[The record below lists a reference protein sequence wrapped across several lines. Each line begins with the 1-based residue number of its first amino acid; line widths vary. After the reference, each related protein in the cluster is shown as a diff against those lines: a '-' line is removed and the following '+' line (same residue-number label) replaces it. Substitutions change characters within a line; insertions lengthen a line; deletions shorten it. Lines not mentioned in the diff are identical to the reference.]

1 MSCPM
6 KYLKQPSPKPMVA
19 VQMAI
24 IGPPKSGKTTC
35 EYWITFSTYLTAF
48 TDSYQYS
55 IQIDVSDTYLY
66 RVFLFIVCQ
75 TAVSQLYI
83 KFSRLKIL
91 VCNSWFLCLVANRF
105 VAEYGVVR
113 LSIGE
118 VIRRLLT
125 TQPNTDLVRQIN
137 HHLRT
142 GCTVP
147 DDLAVQAL
155 DVVLM
160 DPLCQTRGWVE

>member
-1 MSCPM
+1 MLS
-6 KYLKQPSPKPMVA
+6 L
-19 VQMAI
+19 
-24 IGPPKSGKTTC
+24 
-35 EYWITFSTYLTAF
+35 FSSA
-48 TDSYQYS
+48 
-55 IQIDVSDTYLY
+55 
-66 RVFLFIVCQ
+66 
-75 TAVSQLYI
+75 
-83 KFSRLKIL
+83 
-91 VCNSWFLCLVANRF
+91 VANRF
-105 VAEYGVVR
+105 VAEYGVLR

-125 TQPNTDLVRQIN
+125 SQRDTDLVRQIN

-160 DPLCQTRGWVE
+160 DPQCQVRG

>member
-1 MSCPM
+1 MI
-6 KYLKQPSPKPMVA
+6 LR
-19 VQMAI
+19 
-24 IGPPKSGKTTC
+24 
-35 EYWITFSTYLTAF
+35 ITI
-48 TDSYQYS
+48 S
-55 IQIDVSDTYLY
+55 ICYT
-66 RVFLFIVCQ
+66 
-75 TAVSQLYI
+75 QLSLSS
-83 KFSRLKIL
+83 F
-91 VCNSWFLCLVANRF
+91 VVANRF

-125 TQPNTDLVRQIN
+125 SQPDTDLVRQIN
-137 HHLRT
+137 HHLRA

-160 DPLCQTRGWVE
+160 DPQCQVRG

>member
-1 MSCPM
+1 MLS
-6 KYLKQPSPKPMVA
+6 L
-19 VQMAI
+19 
-24 IGPPKSGKTTC
+24 
-35 EYWITFSTYLTAF
+35 FSSA
-48 TDSYQYS
+48 
-55 IQIDVSDTYLY
+55 
-66 RVFLFIVCQ
+66 
-75 TAVSQLYI
+75 
-83 KFSRLKIL
+83 
-91 VCNSWFLCLVANRF
+91 VANRF
-105 VAEYGVVR
+105 VAEYGVLR

-125 TQPNTDLVRQIN
+125 SQPDTDLVRQIN

-160 DPLCQTRGWVE
+160 DPQCQVRG

>member
-1 MSCPM
+1 MICFRVPNQTR
-6 KYLKQPSPKPMVA
+6 LNKQFIYMRIRFNCYIVL
-19 VQMAI
+19 
-24 IGPPKSGKTTC
+24 PP
-35 EYWITFSTYLTAF
+35 
-48 TDSYQYS
+48 
-55 IQIDVSDTYLY
+55 
-66 RVFLFIVCQ
+66 
-75 TAVSQLYI
+75 
-83 KFSRLKIL
+83 
-91 VCNSWFLCLVANRF
+91 LVANRF
-105 VAEYGVVR
+105 AAEYGVVR

-125 TQPNTDLVRQIN
+125 SQSNTDLVKQIT

-160 DPLCQTRGWVE
+160 DPQCQVKGYVELCVYSNNLNHIAHGYRSSTARKSYFKTLQVNSLYVFI

>member
-1 MSCPM
+1 M
-6 KYLKQPSPKPMVA
+6 
-19 VQMAI
+19 
-24 IGPPKSGKTTC
+24 
-35 EYWITFSTYLTAF
+35 
-48 TDSYQYS
+48 YQ
-55 IQIDVSDTYLY
+55 ILVLLFLY
-66 RVFLFIVCQ
+66 GFFLVCQ
-75 TAVSQLYI
+75 TGVSQLYI
-83 KFSRLKIL
+83 KFARLKIL

-160 DPLCQTRGWVE
+160 DPLCQTRG